1 MNAFYLSRPPLSNR
15 RQRLL
20 SRIQLVLIGGFCGVS
35 GCASQ
40 QQIALQYPKAAS
52 LNAGATVEVV
62 DLRSKH
68 EREFQGAGSPHC
80 YRSYGDN
87 FFAPPKIAYLQH
99 VVEIR
104 APADVKLRLTVSR
117 FETLEYC
124 DGTVVRTQPLG
135 MSAVTAGVTGGRV
148 VLPVDVPKDI
158 KGDTF
163 IVRFSGAINSIPFDI
178 SEQFDYDD
186 ISFRS
191 FPSENPEYRARIQ
204 HAIDSAVDQLLESA
218 RLSPR

>member
-1 MNAFYLSRPPLSNR
+1 
-15 RQRLL
+15 
-20 SRIQLVLIGGFCGVS
+20 
-35 GCASQ
+35 
-40 QQIALQYPKAAS
+40 
-52 LNAGATVEVV
+52 
-62 DLRSKH
+62 
-68 EREFQGAGSPHC
+68 
-80 YRSYGDN
+80 
-87 FFAPPKIAYLQH
+87 
-99 VVEIR
+99 
-104 APADVKLRLTVSR
+104 
-117 FETLEYC
+117 
-124 DGTVVRTQPLG
+124 